1 MVPVCGG
8 RSIAAGVTGLR
19 VVDFDQLHTFL
30 EIVRLNSFSKAAKT
44 CFRTQP
50 AISAQIR
57 QMEQELGTQ
66 LFDRFG
72 SRITLTIAG
81 RTFADYSRKILDLKR
96 QGIDAVR
103 ELDRVP
109 RGEMSIAANEATCV
123 HVLPAVFSRYR
134 NLFPNVQVQV
144 VRSYGSRT
152 IESVLDNSVDFGIT
166 QLPLQEKRLEV
177 VQVYSDEIKLL
188 VSPNHRLASQRT
200 VNAAD
205 IAEED
210 LLLPKSGR
218 TRTRID
224 EFLDAYEDKLRI
236 SMELESSE
244 MQKCFAEANL
254 GVTFMAVTN
263 AREEL
268 RAGRL
273 SAVRLRPLPMIRTIG
288 LIYRKDK
295 PLSRA
300 ALGFIQLV
308 AEFATETGLG
318 LAASQKA
325 S

>member
-1 MVPVCGG
+1 
-8 RSIAAGVTGLR
+8 
-19 VVDFDQLHTFL
+19 
-30 EIVRLNSFSKAAKT
+30 
-44 CFRTQP
+44 
-50 AISAQIR
+50 
-57 QMEQELGTQ
+57 MEQELGTQ

-81 RTFADYSRKILDLKR
+81 RTFAEFARRILDLKR
-96 QGIDAVR
+96 QGFDAIR

-123 HVLPAVFSRYR
+123 HVLPAVFSRYKGR
-134 NLFPNVQVQV
+134 FPKVQIQV
-144 VRSYGSRT
+144 VRSYGART

-177 VQVYSDEIKLL
+177 VQVYSDEIRLL
-188 VSPNHRLASQRT
+188 VSSNHRLASKSS
-200 VNAAD
+200 VGAGD

-218 TRTRID
+218 TRTRIN
-224 EFLDAYEDKLRI
+224 EFLDPYEDQLRI

-244 MQKCFAEANL
+244 MQKRFAEANL

-263 AREEL
+263 AHEEL

-273 SAVRLRPLPMIRTIG
+273 CAVRLRPLPMIRTIG

-295 PLSRA
+295 ALSRA

-308 AEFATETGLG
+308 GEFAAETGLG
-318 LAASQKA
+318 LATARKA

>member
-1 MVPVCGG
+1 M
-8 RSIAAGVTGLR
+8 
-19 VVDFDQLHTFL
+19 DFDQLHTFL

-81 RTFADYSRKILDLKR
+81 RTFAEFARKILDLKR
-96 QGIDAVR
+96 QGFDAVR
-103 ELDRVP
+103 ELERVP

-134 NLFPNVQVQV
+134 SHFPKVQVQV
-144 VRSYGSRT
+144 VRSYGART

-166 QLPLQEKRLEV
+166 QLPLREKRLEV
-177 VQVYSDEIKLL
+177 VQVYSDEVQLL
-188 VSPNHRLASQRT
+188 VSPNHRLAGET
-200 VNAAD
+200 AVGAGAV
-205 IAEED
+205 AEED

-218 TRTRID
+218 TRTRIN

-244 MQKCFAEANL
+244 MQKRFTEANL

-273 SAVRLRPLPMIRTIG
+273 RAIRLKPLPIIRTIG

-308 AEFATETGLG
+308 GEFAAETGLG
-318 LAASQKA
+318 LAARKEA

>member
-1 MVPVCGG
+1 M
-8 RSIAAGVTGLR
+8 
-19 VVDFDQLHTFL
+19 DFDQLHTFL

-81 RTFADYSRKILDLKR
+81 RTFAEFARRILDLKR
-96 QGIDAVR
+96 QGFDAIR

-123 HVLPAVFSRYR
+123 HVLPAVFSRYKGR
-134 NLFPNVQVQV
+134 FPKVQIQV
-144 VRSYGSRT
+144 VRSYGART

-177 VQVYSDEIKLL
+177 VQVYSDEIRLL
-188 VSPNHRLASQRT
+188 VSSNHRLASKSS
-200 VNAAD
+200 VGAGD

-218 TRTRID
+218 TRTRIN
-224 EFLDAYEDKLRI
+224 EFLDPYEDQLRI

-244 MQKCFAEANL
+244 MQKRFAEANL

-263 AREEL
+263 AHEEL

-273 SAVRLRPLPMIRTIG
+273 CAVRLRPLPMIRTIG

-295 PLSRA
+295 ALSRA

-308 AEFATETGLG
+308 GEFAAETGLG
-318 LAASQKA
+318 LATARKA